1 MENPIRRIVT
11 LLQKMQGEIAAESA
25 RDEELMEKYV
35 CYCEK
40 NDGELSDSTASL
52 RAAIPEIEASITEAE
67 NLKAQ
72 LDQELAAHKKAR
84 EDAKEAI
91 TAAAKRREKEAAEFA
106 AESSELSANIASA
119 KAAIEALGKGLG
131 ASFLQSKYANT
142 LRNMVLAQ
150 GAKLDRYDRETLTDF
165 LSVNANTRATV
176 SGTGE
181 IIGILKQLLEDMEK
195 ELDAITKD
203 ENASI
208 TEYEGLVSAKEKEI
222 QVATENI
229 EKKMERAGETA
240 VKIVSLKNDLEDT
253 KESLGA
259 DEQFLMELKKSCG
272 TADEEYAK
280 RKEARAMETV
290 AVAETIKILN
300 DDDALDLFKKTLPS
314 PSLLQVSRRDY
325 DVRREALQLVQKAQA
340 KQHSPQLNFIS
351 LALQGKKAGFGKVI
365 KMIDDMVVKLGVEQE
380 DDDAQQKWC
389 NAEFDKS
396 EDESKDTKRLIE
408 GLKAK
413 ESETAEAI
421 TTVTSDLAAL
431 KKSIKDLDQAV
442 TDATEQRKG
451 EHKEFVQ
458 TAAENNAA
466 VQLLELAKNRMNKFY
481 NPALYVAP
489 PRRELTEEERIY
501 VNSGG
506 ADPRDAEEAVP
517 KGGIAGT
524 GVTVF
529 TQLRAMTRSRDAPP
543 PPPETVDAYTK
554 KDASGPV
561 ALIDKLKRGLEKE
574 MQEAEHDEKSAQED
588 YEKFISD
595 SVTKRMAD
603 SKAITEKEAQKAELE
618 ADLMGAKDQH
628 KTSAAELL
636 ATQQYISQLH
646 GSCDFLLANYDLRKE
661 ARANERDALL
671 KAKAVLSG
679 ADYSFRQVA
688 QSRFLVRRAA

>member
-314 PSLLQVSRRDY
+314 PALLQMRQSR
-325 DVRREALQLVQKAQA
+325 DVRAQA
-340 KQHSPQLNFIS
+340 LRVLQKVKTPATDFSFIS
-351 LALQGKKAGFGKVI
+351 LMLRGKKQGFAKVI
-365 KMIDDMVVKLGVEQE
+365 KLIDNLVVTLGKEQT
-380 DDDAQQKWC
+380 DDDAQRTWC
-389 NAEFDKS
+389 NQEFDS
-396 EDESKDTKRLIE
+396 SDDDEKDLKRRISGFE
-408 GLKAK
+408 TRITENE
-413 ESETAEAI
+413 ESIATLTDE
-421 TTVTSDLAAL
+421 LAAL
-431 KKSIKDLDQAV
+431 KKGIKELDVAV
-442 TDATEQRKG
+442 EDATTQRKDA
-451 EHKEFVQ
+451 HKEFVE
-458 TAAENNAA
+458 TTSMNNGAL
-466 VQLLELAKNRMNKFY
+466 QLLDVAKNRLNKFY
-481 NPALYVAP
+481 NPALYKAP
-489 PRRELTEEERIY
+489 ERRELTEEERIY

-688 QSRFLVRRAA
+688 QSRFLARRAA